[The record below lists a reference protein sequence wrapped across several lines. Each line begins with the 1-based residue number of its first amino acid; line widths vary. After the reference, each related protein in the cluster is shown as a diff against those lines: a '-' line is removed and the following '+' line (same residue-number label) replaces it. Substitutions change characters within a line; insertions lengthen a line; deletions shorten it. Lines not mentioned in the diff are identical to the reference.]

1 MHQTRT
7 RSDRGTVLTGQAS
20 TQPGGER
27 SRPDLPRSSR
37 RRWWWLLAIVVVGGG
52 AAAWLLTNDDGVA
65 GTAAPPAALRFEEVV
80 VADLI
85 EEDSYGATLGTIAAD
100 PIRTQVS
107 GTVTWMADTGTTLV
121 EGDVVFVI
129 DGQPVVLLM
138 GEVPAYRDLATVEE
152 VTVAGLAN
160 RMAGTV
166 TRVADPGVFVQGD
179 ILYWVNE
186 EPVILLYG
194 DLPQY
199 RVIDV
204 PRQGDVSG
212 PDVLQLK
219 EALVALGYDPDG
231 VVGLGETFGGRAED
245 MVERWQEDIGAN
257 IDGSVG
263 LGEVIYASGPVE
275 VIEFLIVSGDVVGSG
290 QAVAELPD
298 DEEVEILEGDDVL
311 QLEAA
316 LVRLGF
322 DASGSLVADGVW
334 DGATGSAVE
343 AWQESIG
350 AEVDGIVGRGEVIFL
365 PATVR
370 VIDQLASIG
379 SIVNAG
385 GTVLGIS
392 SADKLVTM
400 NLPAADQGII
410 EAGARVTVELPDGTE
425 VAATVIEVA
434 SVATTGANNNTVF
447 VVTIALDSP
456 SAAEGLDE
464 APVDVLI
471 VTDSVLGVKAVPVTA
486 LLVLAEGGYAVEKD
500 VGGGNTDLV
509 GVVPGF
515 FADGLVEVQSS
526 GLQFGDLVVI
536 P

>member
-1 MHQTRT
+1 M
-7 RSDRGTVLTGQAS
+7 
-20 TQPGGER
+20 
-27 SRPDLPRSSR
+27 
-37 RRWWWLLAIVVVGGG
+37 
-52 AAAWLLTNDDGVA
+52 
-65 GTAAPPAALRFEEVV
+65 
-80 VADLI
+80 
-85 EEDSYGATLGTIAAD
+85 
-100 PIRTQVS
+100 
-107 GTVTWMADTGTTLV
+107 
-121 EGDVVFVI
+121 
-129 DGQPVVLLM
+129 
-138 GEVPAYRDLATVEE
+138 
-152 VTVAGLAN
+152 
-160 RMAGTV
+160 
-166 TRVADPGVFVQGD
+166 
-179 ILYWVNE
+179 
-186 EPVILLYG
+186 
-194 DLPQY
+194 
-199 RVIDV
+199 
-204 PRQGDVSG
+204 
-212 PDVLQLK
+212 
-219 EALVALGYDPDG
+219 
-231 VVGLGETFGGRAED
+231 
-245 MVERWQEDIGAN
+245 
-257 IDGSVG
+257 
-263 LGEVIYASGPVE
+263 
-275 VIEFLIVSGDVVGSG
+275 
-290 QAVAELPD
+290 
-298 DEEVEILEGDDVL
+298 